1 MEVRCFLK
9 NRDEVVLTASW
20 TGFTRLDYSHVS
32 GSYSVNTQVTPL
44 YRPAYN
50 IGDVRLGGRN
60 ERYEVA
66 LFVQNLTNEH
76 ANLADAVMIGA
87 EIPGQPHFVINQPR
101 TAGIDARVRFK

>member
-50 IGDVRLGGRN
+50 IGDVRLGG
-60 ERYEVA
+60 
-66 LFVQNLTNEH
+66 
-76 ANLADAVMIGA
+76 IGA